1 MRWFDVGEEESD
13 EYGESARVLEW
24 AQERPVL
31 AVCCVLLVWLS
42 FIIALNT
49 VYSLFL

>member
-1 MRWFDVGEEESD
+1 MRWFDVGDEEA
-13 EYGESARVLEW
+13 EYGDTARVLEW
-24 AQERPVL
+24 AQERPVM

>member
-1 MRWFDVGEEESD
+1 MRWFDVGDEES
-13 EYGESARVLEW
+13 EYGDNARVLEW
-24 AQERPVL
+24 AQERPVMT
-31 AVCCVLLVWLS
+31 VCCVLLVWLS